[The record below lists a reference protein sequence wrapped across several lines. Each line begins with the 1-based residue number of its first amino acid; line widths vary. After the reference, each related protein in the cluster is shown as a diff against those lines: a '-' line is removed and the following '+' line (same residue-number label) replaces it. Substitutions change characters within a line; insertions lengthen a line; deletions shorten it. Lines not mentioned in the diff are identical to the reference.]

1 MVKNGLT
8 AQEKKIV
15 NFNKIR
21 FLKFV
26 ELLQYTIIFYF
37 IAILISKFLNKY
49 LFTTKEKEIKKYSFM
64 KLSSSIILQ
73 LFILIITFFYIRKIV
88 KAIPSIAGLISKDF
102 IPLTTLEYSMHI
114 AFVFFFLEIIKNL
127 KLKISLIE
135 EKLPSI
141 LNKLFK

>member
-73 LFILIITFFYIRKIV
+73 LFILIITFFYIRKIFYT
-88 KAIPSIAGLISKDF
+88 IITSF
-102 IPLTTLEYSMHI
+102 I
-114 AFVFFFLEIIKNL
+114 
-127 KLKISLIE
+127 
-135 EKLPSI
+135 
-141 LNKLFK
+141 